1 MSVHNF
7 QIHGR
12 VDGRETGLNAGP
24 RSKDGGISITVYMRD
39 EGGIE
44 TGVTVSGR
52 ATSDGR
58 LVLDVAPGT
67 AGTVTA
73 TEGGGFTVET
83 TR

>member
-1 MSVHNF
+1 MAVHNF
-7 QIHGR
+7 QLHG
-12 VDGRETGLNAGP
+12 VIDGRAAALNGGP
-24 RSKDGGISITVYMRD
+24 RSKDGGISLTIYMRD

-73 TEGGGFTVET
+73 NEGGGFTVET